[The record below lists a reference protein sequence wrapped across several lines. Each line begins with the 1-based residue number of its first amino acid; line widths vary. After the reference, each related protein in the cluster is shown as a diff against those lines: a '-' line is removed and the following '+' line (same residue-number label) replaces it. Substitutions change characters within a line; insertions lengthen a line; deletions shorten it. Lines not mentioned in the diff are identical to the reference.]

1 MSAVAELTNLPIS
14 ATDAADTSTAA
25 PTPDPTA
32 AAAALEEAEKAVERA
47 RQAVEL
53 SGANVPSGQPIG
65 GDAVAGADAIKDAVS
80 EQSVTIAG
88 LVEKLDSW
96 GFTVA
101 DTRVSVWSLLV
112 VVMVVA
118 AVIIGARVLSKLAH
132 AILDRTTKLDPSQK
146 LLGEKILTILVW
158 SMAILIGIDTLGIN
172 LTALTVFSGAFGLAI
187 GFGLQKTFGNLIAGI
202 ILLLDRSIKPGDVIA
217 IADQAGN
224 ESFGQIRK
232 IGIRAVSIVTRDEK
246 EYLIPNEN
254 LMVNQVENWSYSSKN
269 VRMQVEVGV
278 SYDADMK
285 LAEKLMLQAAADCPR
300 VLKVP
305 PPTAWMREYGDS
317 SVNFTIHCWIVDPEE
332 GVGNIRSQVLKRL
345 WDLFQE
351 NNIEI
356 PFPQRDLNLRDN
368 GQFQQ
373 LVAAIAQRVD
383 KKTEKE

>member
-1 MSAVAELTNLPIS
+1 MSAVAELTNLPVS

-118 AVIIGARVLSKLAH
+118 AVIIGARLLSKLAH

-158 SMAILIGIDTLGIN
+158 STAILIGIDTLGIN

-202 ILLLDRSIKPGDVIA
+202 ILLLDKSIKPGDVIA

-305 PPTAWMREYGDS
+305 PPTAWMSEYGDS

-332 GVGNIRSQVLKRL
+332 GVGNIRSAVLKRL

-351 NNIEI
+351 NEIEI